1 MRYLYATAAAIAP
14 LLFACGANA
23 QVAIDSSRTTPITTT
38 NPAGN
43 GPDDII
49 IVSGGAINLA
59 SGTAV
64 TVNSSNDFSINY

>member
-23 QVAIDSSRTTPITTT
+23 QVAIDSSRTTPITTA

-43 GPDDII
+43 GPW
-49 IVSGGAINLA
+49 
-59 SGTAV
+59 
-64 TVNSSNDFSINY
+64 